1 MYIGRGVFLGTSFLG
16 FHGTVIRKSA
26 FLPPENPQKIRL
38 PDFRKFWAR
47 GFLGSKTRKA
57 MVQALNF
64 KKERVVVF
72 TLAYLPKVIGAL
84 SDLDPAFFSFL
95 SLNL

>member
-1 MYIGRGVFLGTSFLG
+1 MEQYLTIWIG
-16 FHGTVIRKSA
+16 
-26 FLPPENPQKIRL
+26 NPSMI
-38 PDFRKFWAR
+38 
-47 GFLGSKTRKA
+47 
-57 MVQALNF
+57 NF